1 MQFRKMQVK
10 LRFVQYE
17 GVMRLEWLE
26 DILAVAKTGSF
37 NLAAQQRN
45 LTPSAFSRRIQG
57 IEDHLGVALFDRTR
71 KPVQLRPAV
80 TDLRDQMERVVGEL
94 RQLSAALR
102 RGDGANRIVL
112 ASQHALT
119 AALTPGLVAR
129 IHAAHTDVYL
139 RLRSANLDECFAL
152 LLSRQAD
159 VALVYRVAGGVHP
172 ISADYIETVLIGQ
185 DTLIPVFATA
195 QLATYHQALAMGVL
209 RVIAYPRDVFLGDAV
224 ERRIYPALQAKYR
237 IQPVAE
243 TALTL
248 AAQELAV
255 AGLGVAWLP
264 RSLAQDKLADGRLTD
279 LSGDLP
285 AMRLDVTAVRLTS
298 ERQPVADAVW
308 AVLAG

>member
-1 MQFRKMQVK
+1 MQFRKVQVK
-10 LRFVQYE
+10 LQNVQCE

-37 NLAAQQRN
+37 TLAAQQRN
-45 LTPSAFSRRIQG
+45 LTASAFSRRIQG

-94 RQLSAALR
+94 RQLTGALR

-129 IHAAHTDVYL
+129 VHAAHTDVYL

-159 VALVYRVAGGVHP
+159 VALVYRVAGTAHP
-172 ISADYIETVLIGQ
+172 IGADYIETVQIGA
-185 DTLIPVFATA
+185 DDLIPVSV
-195 QLATYHQALAMGVL
+195 ALPVGGAL
-209 RVIAYPRDVFLGDAV
+209 RVIAYPREVFLGEVVAT
-224 ERRIYPALQAKYR
+224 RIYPFMAGWQ
-237 IQPVAE
+237 IIPVAE

-248 AAQELAV
+248 AAQELAL

-264 RSLAQDKLADGRLTD
+264 RSLVRDKLTDGRMTD
-279 LSGDLP
+279 LSDILP
-285 AMRLDVTAVRLTS
+285 AVALDITAVRLIAQRTA
-298 ERQPVADAVW
+298 VATAVW
-308 AVLAG
+308 QELTA